1 MPATEH
7 GLLGRESELAA
18 LDRLI
23 GDAARGRGRVVALR
37 GEPGIG
43 KTRLAREALSR
54 CERRGFEL
62 FAAAAEEMERR
73 RPFGVVSDALG
84 VDRAHDRERAEIRAL
99 LRGGGMAG
107 GGVLAES
114 AVLESRVAELVLEHV
129 EGLCARHRV
138 ALLLED
144 LHWADP
150 SSLLA
155 LHRIARA
162 AGELGLLVICTLRPY
177 PERRELRALL
187 ASLERLGATRLEL
200 EALDA
205 GAVGALAERVAGAPP
220 SAALRRRLEAV
231 GGNPL
236 FVIELVAALGAEGRL
251 EGRGIRARGRARPA
265 GRRARRRT
273 RARAQRAGA
282 RRGGRPARLPARAAP
297 RGALRRRAARGA
309 ARAAPRARGAADRG
323 RRAGR
328 AGRRAHAA
336 RRRARRPRGDRL
348 AAPGRSTGGPPRPR
362 GGRGAARAGARPHAL
377 RRPVLRRGA
386 RRARRAVGL
395 ERSGRRRRGALP

>member
-114 AVLESRVAELVLEHV
+114 PVLESRVAELVLEHV

-155 LHRIARA
+155 LHRLARA
-162 AGELGLLVICTLRPY
+162 AGELGCSSSALCGRTRSGASCARCSPPSSASGRLGSSSRRST
-177 PERRELRALL
+177 PERWARWSSGWRG
-187 ASLERLGATRLEL
+187 RPR
-200 EALDA
+200 
-205 GAVGALAERVAGAPP
+205 APP
-220 SAALRRRLEAV
+220 S
-231 GGNPL
+231 GG
-236 FVIELVAALGAEGRL
+236 GW
-251 EGRGIRARGRARPA
+251 RPWA
-265 GRRARRRT
+265 GT
-273 RARAQRAGA
+273 
-282 RRGGRPARLPARAAP
+282 
-297 RGALRRRAARGA
+297 
-309 ARAAPRARGAADRG
+309 
-323 RRAGR
+323 
-328 AGRRAHAA
+328 
-336 RRRARRPRGDRL
+336 
-348 AAPGRSTGGPPRPR
+348 
-362 GGRGAARAGARPHAL
+362 
-377 RRPVLRRGA
+377 
-386 RRARRAVGL
+386 
-395 ERSGRRRRGALP
+395 